1 VVKLY
6 VTEIL
11 LHAILAK
18 QRFNAGRYT
27 IVGHGGV
34 HVSADMSYASC
45 LAQLVGWSLRIVKY
59 YCFALTSNT
68 SSTCTAPLYLQKA
81 L

>member
-1 VVKLY
+1 M
-6 VTEIL
+6 TEIL

-45 LAQLVGWSLRIVKY
+45 LAQFGWLVASHSQILLLCSHIKHIIDLHCTLVSAEG
-59 YCFALTSNT
+59 ALI
-68 SSTCTAPLYLQKA
+68 
-81 L
+81 